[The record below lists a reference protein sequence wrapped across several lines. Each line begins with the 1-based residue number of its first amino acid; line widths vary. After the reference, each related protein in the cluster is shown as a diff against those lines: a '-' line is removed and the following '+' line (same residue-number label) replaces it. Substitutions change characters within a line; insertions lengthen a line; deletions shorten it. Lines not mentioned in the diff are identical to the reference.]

1 VTIEDSARE
10 REPVVRHLIGWV
22 VSLVVMN
29 GGSERRGAIHTGE
42 QAGEDAGGRPTMLTL
57 LVFASGA
64 TVTPLIRF
72 MLAGFECLSIGA
84 IVLRITDAIRR
95 PRLADL
101 AAQRRERWEAVHPA
115 VPGDATDPDDD

>member
-1 VTIEDSARE
+1 MRDL
-10 REPVVRHLIGWV
+10 EPVVRHLMGRP

-29 GGSERRGAIHTGE
+29 CRFERRDRSILLGK
-42 QAGEDAGGRPTMLTL
+42 AGKDAGGRPTMLTL

-64 TVTPLIRF
+64 TVTPLIRL

-84 IVLRITDAIRR
+84 IVLRVTDAIRR

-101 AAQRRERWEAVHPA
+101 AAQRRERWEAFHP
-115 VPGDATDPDDD
+115 VLPGDGADPDDD

>member
-1 VTIEDSARE
+1 
-10 REPVVRHLIGWV
+10 
-22 VSLVVMN
+22 
-29 GGSERRGAIHTGE
+29 
-42 QAGEDAGGRPTMLTL
+42 MLTL

-115 VPGDATDPDDD
+115 VPADATDPDDD